1 MPTRPPTT
9 YACAR
14 REPALLQG
22 DVHQLKLGP
31 RLAKRL
37 ALQLKLLLFALQHG
51 GKLLGLLGLLL
62 CTVQLTLH
70 RFEAH
75 LCLVHLFA
83 KALHYWAQVL
93 VLLARHLVVG
103 VKLGDEVTASPHSRC
118 QNK

>member
-1 MPTRPPTT
+1 
-9 YACAR
+9 
-14 REPALLQG
+14 
-22 DVHQLKLGP
+22 
-31 RLAKRL
+31 
-37 ALQLKLLLFALQHG
+37 
-51 GKLLGLLGLLL
+51 
-62 CTVQLTLH
+62 VQLTLH